1 MKKLFSRFLVLLTVS
16 ACVISNSFSVS
27 AATEITSPSA
37 IVMEASTGQVIY
49 EKNATERRSPAS
61 ITKIMTLLLTFEAL
75 SEGKISLSDSVI
87 TSDYAAGM
95 GGSQVYLESGEVQ
108 TVETL
113 IKCVTVASANDA
125 CVALGEFIAGSEGA
139 FVDQMNQKAVS
150 LGMVDTHFEDCC
162 GLSDSDMHYTSAKD
176 VAIMSREL
184 ITLYPE
190 VFEYTGIWMEDI
202 THVTNRGESVF
213 TLSSTNKLL
222 KSYPYTTGLKTG
234 STSKAKFCV
243 SATASKDDMEMIAV
257 VMGCENSADRFTE
270 AAALLNYG
278 FSVSSLYVDEN
289 QEALDSLALTGA
301 IQKEADIAYSG
312 EFRYLDT
319 ENRDLT
325 QIVKS
330 FELPQNAQAPVEEG
344 QTAGYAVYSLNG
356 QEIGRV
362 EIVYT
367 ESIATASLRD
377 YYQYAFSGFL
387 LSFANAA
394 GRQ

>member
-1 MKKLFSRFLVLLTVS
+1 MKKCSSLFLAFFIPF
-16 ACVISNSFSVS
+16 ISIFSQSVSVS
-27 AATEITSPSA
+27 AAMEITSPSA
-37 IVMEASTGQVIY
+37 IVMEASTGQIIY
-49 EKNATERRSPAS
+49 EKNASDRRSPAS

-75 SEGKISLSDSVI
+75 SEGKISLTDSVI

-125 CVALGEFIAGSEGA
+125 SVALAEYIAGSEGA
-139 FVDQMNQKAVS
+139 FVDLMNNKAVS

-162 GLSDSDMHYTSAKD
+162 GLSDSDMHYSSAKD

-190 VFEYTGIWMEDI
+190 VFDYTGIWMEDI
-202 THVTNRGESVF
+202 THVTSRGESVF

-234 STSKAKFCV
+234 STSKAKFCL
-243 SATASKDDMEMIAV
+243 SATARKDDIELIAV
-257 VMGCENSADRFTE
+257 VMGCENSANRFSE

-278 FSVSSLYVDEN
+278 YSVSSLYVDEN
-289 QEALDSLALTGA
+289 QDILDSVQLTGA
-301 IQKEADIAYSG
+301 IVRQVDVAYSR

-319 ENRDLT
+319 DNRDLS
-325 QIVKS
+325 QIVKTL
-330 FELPQNAQAPVEEG
+330 ELPEKVQAPVTEG

-362 EIVYT
+362 EVVYT
-367 ESIATASLRD
+367 QSVDAASYWD
-377 YYQYAFSGFL
+377 YYRYAAGFFL
-387 LSFANAA
+387 L
-394 GRQ
+394 

>member
-1 MKKLFSRFLVLLTVS
+1 MKKTLSLLLSVLTAICCFFSQNIS
-16 ACVISNSFSVS
+16 AA

-37 IVMEASTGQVIY
+37 IVMEASTGQIVY
-49 EKNATERRSPAS
+49 EKNAGERRSPAS

-75 SEGKISLSDSVI
+75 SEGKISLTDSVI
-87 TSDYAAGM
+87 TSDYAASM

-113 IKCVTVASANDA
+113 IKCITVASANDA
-125 CVALGEFIAGSEGA
+125 SVAMAEYIAGSEGA
-139 FVDQMNQKAVS
+139 FVDLMNNKAVS

-162 GLSDSDMHYTSAKD
+162 GLTDSDSHYSSAKD

-190 VFEYTGIWMEDI
+190 VFDYTGIWMEDI
-202 THVTNRGESVF
+202 THVTGRGESVF

-243 SATASKDDMEMIAV
+243 SATAKKDDIEMIAV

-278 FSVSSLYVDEN
+278 YSVSSLYVDEN
-289 QEALDSLALTGA
+289 LYTLDPLEITGA
-301 IQKEADIAYSG
+301 IVKEAGIAYSG
-312 EFRYLDT
+312 AFRYLDT
-319 ENRDLT
+319 ENRDIS

-330 FELPQNAQAPVEEG
+330 FELPERVEAPVEEG
-344 QTAGYAVYSLNG
+344 QVAGYAVYSLNG
-356 QEIGRV
+356 QEIGRT

-367 ESIATASLRD
+367 ETVEEASLWD
-377 YYQYAFSGFL
+377 FYKYAVSAFL
-387 LSFANAA
+387 L
-394 GRQ
+394 